1 LKILLNC
8 KMKIFPAIDVKDKKC
23 VRLLKGNFD
32 NQTIYEQSPYDQ
44 ASKYKDAGLLNL
56 HIVDLDG
63 ALSGEPV
70 NLDTIENIVKKL
82 NISIEIGGGIRSI
95 EKIKTYFNIGADK
108 VILGSAAIKNPDFL
122 KQACEE
128 FKDKIALG
136 LDAKNGKLLVS
147 GWKEKTKLTAENYL
161 KNVNS
166 YGFSRLIYTD
176 IDRDGTKTEPNINE
190 TINIAKISS
199 APVVIS
205 GGISS
210 IEDVKKIKELK
221 KFNIDGVIVG
231 KAIYDGDIK
240 LNELKELENA

>member
-1 LKILLNC
+1 
-8 KMKIFPAIDVKDKKC
+8 MKIFPAIDVKDKKC

-176 IDRDGTKTEPNINE
+176 IDRDCTKTEPNINE

>member
-1 LKILLNC
+1 
-8 KMKIFPAIDVKDKKC
+8 MKIFPAIDIKDKKC
-23 VRLLKGNFD
+23 VRLLRGNFD
-32 NQTIYEQSPYDQ
+32 DQTIYEQSPYDQ
-44 ASKYKDAGLLNL
+44 ASKYKDAGFLNL
-56 HIVDLDG
+56 HMVDLDG
-63 ALSGEPV
+63 ALSGELV
-70 NLDTIENIVKKL
+70 NLDMIENIVKKL

>member
-1 LKILLNC
+1 
-8 KMKIFPAIDVKDKKC
+8 MKIFPAIDIKNKKC

-32 NQTIYEQSPYDQ
+32 DQTTYEQSPYDQ
-44 ASKYKDAGLLNL
+44 ALKYKDAGLLNL

-63 ALSGEPV
+63 ALTGELV
-70 NLDTIENIVKKL
+70 NLNIIENIVKKL
-82 NISIEIGGGIRSI
+82 NIFIEIGGGIRSI
-95 EKIKTYFNIGADK
+95 EKIRTYLNIGVDK
-108 VILGSAAIKNPDFL
+108 VILGSAAITNSDFL

-128 FKDKIALG
+128 FKDRIVLG
-136 LDAKNGKLLVS
+136 LDAKKGKLSVS
-147 GWKEKTKLTAENYL
+147 GWKETTDQTAESYL
-161 KNVNS
+161 KNVNN

-176 IDRDGTKTEPNINE
+176 IDRDGTKTEPNIDE

-199 APVVIS
+199 APVVVS

-221 KFNIDGVIVG
+221 KFNIEGVIVG